1 MNASRGFQRI
11 VCVCL
16 LAAMAA
22 GPVCAQDVLDL
33 IPADSLAVV
42 RINQFD
48 NTLGQVDKF
57 LSGIAPMPVQMM
69 IRGQMGQMLG
79 SPELTGVDMNGS
91 FAAFVVVPEGAS
103 GPAAL
108 SQIYPGVLIPV
119 SNYDQ
124 FISGNANCGEPDEH
138 GVSAIS
144 GPGST
149 TDTPWLI
156 ATKTGS
162 HALITMANLHP
173 QILQYQE
180 MMGINTSAAASMAT
194 MAGGIAA
201 DDAKA
206 ARQSPVWIYGDVA
219 RASQIFKPMV
229 DGGFAML
236 KSTVAQQM
244 AKDMKEQGQVMD
256 IGMIM
261 NMYGAMLDMVMTQ
274 AQSFSLAIHPEAD
287 MLRFSETI
295 SAKPGTD
302 LAAMLAKDATGR
314 PNKLIGFAEDGAAMS
329 LVGHLGDSWRDMYTT
344 SIDLVSEMVG
354 ESLTDENAARMK
366 KMIARMVD
374 VLEGPIAFSFSIDAA
389 NKPPFDIKYVFA
401 VKDAEAFKGLLKESV
416 ELFNESGV
424 ADIYNGMGIEMG
436 YSVDYAASTYK
447 GVSIDSARL
456 TMKSSQPENPMGKI
470 VDGMY
475 GGGFDYRWAI
485 VNKTCAVAVG
495 GDVDSQIRQ
504 MIDRIKAGTHQT
516 MGTEMRTAF
525 SVLPGADQ
533 ADFVMTY
540 NYVRL
545 FSMVGAFAEIMG
557 EEAPDIDVKSTSH
570 LSIAGWGGENRARFD
585 VAIPKQH
592 VMEMISV
599 FSSLQQAQKNKQ
611 QNQAHSHDQDH
622 SHDED
627 HRHVSETH

>member
-1 MNASRGFQRI
+1 MSASSHFQRF
-11 VCVCL
+11 VCMCL
-16 LAAMAA
+16 LGAMVA
-22 GPVCAQDVLDL
+22 GPLYAQDVLDL
-33 IPADSLAVV
+33 IPADSLVVV

-57 LSGIAPMPVQMM
+57 LSGIAPMPMQMM

-79 SPELTGVDMNGS
+79 SPELKGVDMDGS
-91 FAAFVVVPEGAS
+91 FAAFLVVPDE
-103 GPAAL
+103 PAAGGMPPM
-108 SQIYPGVLIPV
+108 YPGVLIPI
-119 SNYDQ
+119 SDYDQ
-124 FISGNANCGEPDEH
+124 FISGNANCGEADAQ

-144 GPGST
+144 GPGSSAG
-149 TDTPWLI
+149 TPWLI
-156 ATKTGS
+156 AIKTGS
-162 HALITMANLHP
+162 HALITMGNLRP

-180 MMGINTSAAASMAT
+180 MMGLNTSGAATMAT
-194 MAGGIAA
+194 MAGGLAAA
-201 DDAKA
+201 DAKS
-206 ARQSPVWIYGDVA
+206 ARQSPVWIYADVA

-229 DGGFAML
+229 DGGFAMF
-236 KSTVAQQM
+236 KSKIAQEM

-274 AQSFSLAIHPEAD
+274 TQSFSLAIHPEAD

-302 LAAMLAKDATGR
+302 LAAMLAKDATGG
-314 PNKLIGFAEDGAAMS
+314 PNKLIGFAEDGTAMS

-366 KMIARMVD
+366 KMIASMVD

-401 VKDAEAFKGLLKESV
+401 VKDVEAFKGLLKESV

-424 ADIYNGMGIEMG
+424 ADMYKGMGIEMA

-456 TMKSSQPENPMGKI
+456 TMKSTQAENPVGKI
-470 VDGMY
+470 VEGMY

-495 GDVDSQIRQ
+495 GDVDAQIRQ

-545 FSMVGAFAEIMG
+545 LNMVGAFAEIMG
-557 EEAPDIDVKSTSH
+557 EEAPDLNLDTSSH

-592 VMEMISV
+592 
-599 FSSLQQAQKNKQ
+599 LQEIVSAFTAMAQSAKEQ
-611 QNQAHSHDQDH
+611 QEHGHEEQEEHSH
-622 SHDED
+622 
-627 HRHVSETH
+627 